1 MACASARVLLPAA
14 GAALP
19 AGGHERRSPRRGR
32 DVGRR
37 RALEEMQRQQARE
50 LAEAVERQ
58 KGLLREIHHRV
69 KNHLQFIV
77 SLMRMEARK
86 SGRRRCILSPTGWSA
101 GLWPWDEPTTACTM

>member
-1 MACASARVLLPAA
+1 VSRVSEDQEDRARFVVVA
-14 GAALP
+14 
-19 AGGHERRSPRRGR
+19 R

-37 RALEEMQRQQARE
+37 WALEEMQRQQTRE

-69 KNHLQFIV
+69 KNNLQFIV

-86 SGRRRCILSPTGWSA
+86 LGAEEVHTLTDRVVHRVVAMGRAHDP
-101 GLWPWDEPTTACTM
+101 ACTM